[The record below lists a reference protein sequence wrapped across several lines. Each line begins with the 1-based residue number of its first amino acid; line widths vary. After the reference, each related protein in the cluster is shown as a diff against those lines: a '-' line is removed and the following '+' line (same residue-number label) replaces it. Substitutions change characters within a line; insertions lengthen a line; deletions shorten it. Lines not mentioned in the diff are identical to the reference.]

1 MESSK
6 CIGIYVHIPYCTRR
20 CLYCDFYT
28 EGAVRAEWPRYV
40 NAVLNEFSLRLRNE
54 EGEIFRG
61 CDCYTLYVG
70 GGTPSLIP
78 AGAFMQLSEGL
89 QKMAGGKPSEF
100 TIEVNPD
107 DVDEQLANVWAASG
121 VDRVSMG
128 VQSLCDSE
136 LKAIGRRHDAFTAR
150 KSYDVLRER
159 FGNISLDMMFGLP
172 GQSPESLAHT
182 VEEFIEMNPGHI
194 SAYSLMYEE
203 RTALTR
209 LRDTG
214 RVQETDEQD
223 CVGMFR
229 SISESLE
236 RAGYEQYEISNY
248 AIPGH
253 RSLHN
258 SNYWRGLP
266 YIGLGAGAH
275 SFNGVSLRTWNRPDA
290 KSYMECMENER
301 RDHSMTYTEELT
313 DDELR
318 EEMIMTRLR
327 TREGLDLKDYGE
339 RFGLSSLV
347 SLTQRAKPIVARGLL
362 RTDGQRLA
370 LTKDGV
376 MVSDDIISDLF

>member
-28 EGAVRAEWPRYV
+28 EGAVRADWPRYV

-61 CDCYTLYVG
+61 CDSYTLYVG

-136 LKAIGRRHDAFTAR
+136 LKAIGRRHDAFTVR

-182 VEEFIEMNPGHI
+182 VEEFIEMNPEHI

-229 SISESLE
+229 FISESLE
-236 RAGYEQYEISNY
+236 CAGYEQYEISNY

-258 SNYWRGLP
+258 SNYWRGFP

-275 SFNGVSLRTWNRPDA
+275 SFNGISIRTWNRPDA

-327 TREGLDLKDYGE
+327 TREGLDLKEYGE

-347 SLTQRAKPIVARGLL
+347 PLTQRAKPIVARGLL